1 MQSSVSLASGIA
13 YAFFI
18 SGRNGVFS
26 ASWRWIWPVFL
37 AAGLFSAARYME
49 NFWAT
54 KAKVPLLEQYNA
66 AIKQSTDVF
75 TFLNLIGALWAVL
88 GLLKLLGL

>member
-1 MQSSVSLASGIA
+1 MQ
-13 YAFFI
+13 
-18 SGRNGVFS
+18 
-26 ASWRWIWPVFL
+26 
-37 AAGLFSAARYME
+37 

-75 TFLNLIGALWAVL
+75 TFLNLVGALW
-88 GLLKLLGL
+88 GLLGCMKLLGL